1 MTAPS
6 DPSDVLDTSAP
17 STVELDA
24 TDHILSELATGRTSP
39 DDMSADPSLAL
50 LLAASQDP
58 TEDELRDSV
67 GFAVLAAA
75 AANASRMAQQ
85 VVIPVV
91 EAGRP
96 TTASRVR
103 KALAVKVA
111 LVLGVV
117 VLGVAGAGAAT
128 GIVVAARS
136 DDPVPTTVTSI
147 AGSAD
152 RTGTDDLVGD
162 ASDGTR
168 DRSDAQTSRGTD
180 SERAGL
186 CAGATS
192 APGLL
197 ALEHA
202 ADFAGPPSQQ
212 FCEGVPIATIDG
224 NPDLGSTGATNGN
237 NPDAGGSRA
246 AAAPATPERRN
257 SSPANAPEVRHA
269 SM

>member
-1 MTAPS
+1 MRAS
-6 DPSDVLDTSAP
+6 RDPSDVLDTSVT

-58 TEDELRDSV
+58 TEGELRDSV
-67 GFAVLAAA
+67 GFAVLATA
-75 AANASRMAQQ
+75 AANAPRMAQQ
-85 VVIPVV
+85 VVIPVA

-96 TTASRVR
+96 AAAERVR
-103 KALAVKVA
+103 KALALKVA
-111 LVLGVV
+111 FVLGV
-117 VLGVAGAGAAT
+117 AT

-136 DDPVPTTVTSI
+136 NDPVPTTVTSI
-147 AGSAD
+147 ADSTD
-152 RTGTDDLVGD
+152 RTGTDDLDGD

-168 DRSDAQTSRGTD
+168 DRSGAQTSRGTD

-192 APGLL
+192 AHGLL

-202 ADFAGPPSQQ
+202 ADSALLSQQ

-246 AAAPATPERRN
+246 AAAPATGW
-257 SSPANAPEVRHA
+257 APG
-269 SM
+269 